1 MEEKQKPEQI
11 VYGKNP
17 VVELLKSGGVDT
29 VMVSDSMAPQQAAY
43 YGALAK
49 QAGAVLKKVHPNKLR
64 QLCGTENHQG
74 VIRLEPFQLVSGY
87 GDQSR
92 IHLFG

>member
-1 MEEKQKPEQI
+1 MYYEIKCENLSPEKGDGFSGHRAGPGRKTEAGTDRLRQ
-11 VYGKNP
+11 NP

-49 QAGAVLKKVHPNKLR
+49 QPAR
-64 QLCGTENHQG
+64 C
-74 VIRLEPFQLVSGY
+74 
-87 GDQSR
+87 
-92 IHLFG
+92 